1 MQAGDVQPKTSE
13 GDDKTYARLLDKS
26 QEAFMLAIELYNRPA
41 IRYHAE
47 GCSFFLCNA
56 WELMLKAYLVKT
68 EGIKSIYYPGNERTL
83 SLEDSIS
90 KVFTNVNDPLRKYLS
105 IVTDLRNTSTHF
117 VTDEYELFYGPIL
130 QMCVSY
136 YDKKLSELHG
146 VKISDRI
153 PENYLMLSVRR
164 GDIDFDRITARY
176 DKPVVEKMLNLGSDI
191 LTAGANGSLPGY
203 TTQLHLTKKKNADFS
218 VRFDPDAETPVAIL
232 HSVSNPVDKYCYRQK
247 TGVRFIDKKL
257 KKNGVRPWMNGEEK
271 EGFNGFHFGVFV
283 DFYEMKGNDRYTFD
297 FSIGSELPSWGYSQQ
312 AIDLMIQETTRDPE
326 HVIDRMRA
334 EISKRK
340 RRR

>member
-1 MQAGDVQPKTSE
+1 
-13 GDDKTYARLLDKS
+13 
-26 QEAFMLAIELYNRPA
+26 
-41 IRYHAE
+41 
-47 GCSFFLCNA
+47 
-56 WELMLKAYLVKT
+56 MLKAYLVKT

-146 VKISDRI
+146 VEISDRI

-191 LTAGANGSLPGY
+191 LTAGANGSLPGVAAKFCS
-203 TTQLHLTKKKNADFS
+203 TAMVALELCTITVMRVPTITPS
-218 VRFDPDAETPVAIL
+218 TGTPVTSAINVVNMGF
-232 HSVSNPVDKYCYRQK
+232 SASGPITPPMVSMPRNR
-247 TGVRFIDKKL
+247 
-257 KKNGVRPWMNGEEK
+257 RPK
-271 EGFNGFHFGVFV
+271 PKSARPPSFV
-283 DFYEMKGNDRYTFD
+283 LLCFARVMMMKPTNTM
-297 FSIGSELPSWGYSQQ
+297 PS
-312 AIDLMIQETTRDPE
+312 T
-326 HVIDRMRA
+326 
-334 EISKRK
+334 
-340 RRR
+340 